1 MSKFK
6 ASNGIT
12 VSSETQGITGFRRIK
27 FETELGSATV
37 EISGR
42 AMAALIEALDFE
54 REDEARKI
62 PSTAEY
68 ITWCDPGDNGEER
81 IAMRYGHHA
90 NRVWR
95 MGMDT
100 FDEDE
105 LVHDFI
111 GDAPVTVLVVKAEE
125 E

>member
-12 VSSETQGITGFRRIK
+12 VSSETQGITGLRRIK
-27 FETELGSATV
+27 FETELSRETV
-37 EISGR
+37 AISGQ

-54 REDEARKI
+54 REDVVRKI

-68 ITWCDPGDNGEER
+68 IAWRDPGDNGEER

-90 NRVWR
+90 NRLWR

-100 FDEDE
+100 FEEDE

-111 GDAPVTVLVVKAEE
+111 GDAPVTVLVVKTEDE
-125 E
+125 